1 MTYSKTKQ
9 YKAKQIISDYLMY
22 YMDPIERLRG
32 TVICFC
38 HRTFILSIQENKDE
52 AMFVSLTAENSN
64 FFVANVYCYNIILA
78 S

>member
-1 MTYSKTKQ
+1 
-9 YKAKQIISDYLMY
+9 
-22 YMDPIERLRG
+22 MDPIERLRG